1 MTAQII
7 DGKALAEELR
17 QSFKA
22 RVEALT
28 AQGHQPGLV
37 VILVGEDPASQ
48 VYVKNKVNG
57 CLAIGMHSEKIVY
70 DRDVDQQVVLDKI
83 AELNAD
89 PSIHGILVQLPLP
102 RHFDEERVLEA
113 ISAEKDVDGFHAEN
127 VGALSQGAPRFIPC
141 TPYGVMKM
149 FEKGNVDLTGQ
160 EAVVIG
166 RSNIVGKPMAMLLIN
181 AGAAVGKPKFVK
193 GDMIKPGA
201 VVIDVGINRLPDGK
215 LCGDVD
221 YEDCLNVAGQ
231 ITPVPGG
238 VGPMTIT
245 MLLPSSS
252 RTLALPSKPV
262 SCPPIAPRTCSLNTP
277 SRRARAASRRSSPG
291 LVALPT
297 CRACWPPRPPCRCS
311 ACRCN
316 RVPSPVSTR
325 CTPSSRCPRASRSPL
340 LPSAKPVLPT
350 PRCLP

>member
-7 DGKALAEELR
+7 DGNALAQELR

-22 RVEALT
+22 RVETLA
-28 AQGHQPGLV
+28 AKGHRPGLA

-48 VYVKNKVNG
+48 VYVRNKVNA
-57 CLAIGMHSEKIVY
+57 CVNIGMHSEKITY
-70 DRDVDQQVVLDKI
+70 EPTVDQAVVLAKI

-89 PSIHGILVQLPLP
+89 PNIHGILVQLPLP
-102 RHFDEERVLEA
+102 KHFDEEKVLEA

-127 VGALSQGAPRFIPC
+127 VGALAQGNPRFIPC

-149 FEKGNVDLTGQ
+149 FEKGGVDLTGK

-166 RSNIVGKPMAMLLIN
+166 RSNIVGKPMALLLIN
-181 AGAAVGKPKFVK
+181 AGATVTVCHSRTKDLLFHTRRADILVAAVGKPRMVT

-201 VVIDVGINRLPDGK
+201 VVIDVGINRLQDGPDAGK

-221 YEDCLNVAGQ
+221 FDSCKEVASL

-245 MLLPSSS
+245 MLL
-252 RTLALPSKPV
+252 A
-262 SCPPIAPRTCSLNTP
+262 NTIE
-277 SRRARAASRRSSPG
+277 AAERKAG
-291 LVALPT
+291 L
-297 CRACWPPRPPCRCS
+297 
-311 ACRCN
+311 
-316 RVPSPVSTR
+316 
-325 CTPSSRCPRASRSPL
+325 
-340 LPSAKPVLPT
+340 
-350 PRCLP
+350 